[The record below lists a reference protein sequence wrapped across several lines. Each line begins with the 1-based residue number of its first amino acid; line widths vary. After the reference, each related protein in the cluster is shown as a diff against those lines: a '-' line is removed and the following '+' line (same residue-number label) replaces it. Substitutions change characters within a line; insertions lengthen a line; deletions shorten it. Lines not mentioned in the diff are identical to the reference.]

1 MPFLVG
7 LVVAVTLAV
16 VPISGAAQD
25 TPPFETTTRL
35 EALDRITDGPATC
48 FSRDQARAFEAM
60 RVHTELMIAGL
71 SCAEVYGNAE
81 IYGYYQDFTIAHSDF
96 LTASQRV
103 IEQRD
108 GDRGYDAYR
117 TRIANV
123 ETGLI
128 GRWGTTGYCRIRAAR
143 FESLIF
149 ASPDS
154 FRAYVEDLAGR
165 VLTSQRGC

>member
-1 MPFLVG
+1 MPLIVG
-7 LVVAVTLAV
+7 VIIAALFAV
-16 VPISGAAQD
+16 VPVAAAAQD
-25 TPPFETTTRL
+25 TPPFETTDRL

-48 FSRDQARAFEAM
+48 YSRDQARAFEAM

-71 SCAEVYGNAE
+71 SCAEVYGNAD
-81 IYGYYQDFTIAHSDF
+81 IYGFYQDFTIAHSDF

-108 GDRGYDAYR
+108 GDRGYDAFR

-128 GRWGTTGYCRIRAAR
+128 SRWGTTGYCRIREAR
-143 FESLIF
+143 FGSLIF

-165 VLTSQRGC
+165 VLASQRGC

>member
-7 LVVAVTLAV
+7 LVFAALIVV
-16 VPISGAAQD
+16 VPVAGVAQD

-48 FSRDQARAFEAM
+48 YSRDQARAFEAM
-60 RVHTELMIAGL
+60 RVHTELMVAGL

-81 IYGYYQDFTIAHSDF
+81 IYGFYQDFTIAHSEF
-96 LTASQRV
+96 LAASQRV

-123 ETGLI
+123 ETRLI
-128 GRWGTTGYCRIRAAR
+128 SRWGTTGYCRIRAAR

>member
-1 MPFLVG
+1 MP
-7 LVVAVTLAV
+7 VAVALIVALFAAI
-16 VPISGAAQD
+16 VPGHSAAQE
-25 TPPFETTTRL
+25 TAPFETITRL
-35 EALDRITDGPATC
+35 EALDRITDGPSTC
-48 FSRDQARAFEAM
+48 YSRDQARAFEAM

-71 SCAEVYGNAE
+71 SCAES
-81 IYGYYQDFTIAHSDF
+81 YGYEDTYGLYQDFTIAHSDF
-96 LTASQRV
+96 LSAAQGV

-123 ETGLI
+123 ETQLI
-128 GRWGTTGYCRIRAAR
+128 GRWGTTGYCRIREAR
-143 FESLIF
+143 FGSLIF

-165 VLTSQRGC
+165 VITSQRGC